1 MSSYPP
7 PSHALMVW
15 LEPSGLCVQIPH
27 ATDPQGPSHILRLG
41 PSADDYA
48 KLLNVLRCRRDVP
61 GAERTIGTPSAPTQ
75 TQLEVLANVL
85 VTAAKAERAAERAE
99 KARQSAKVNATPDAL
114 ADFLLEDDL

>member
-48 KLLNVLRCRRDVP
+48 KLLNVLRSRRDTP
-61 GAERTIGTPSAPTQ
+61 TAQHTIGTPAAPTQ
-75 TQLEVLANVL
+75 LQVLARL
-85 VTAAKAERAAERAE
+85 VVDAADRAERAAERAE
-99 KARQSAKVNATPDAL
+99 KARPSAKVNASPDAL
-114 ADFLLEDDL
+114 ADFLLEDL